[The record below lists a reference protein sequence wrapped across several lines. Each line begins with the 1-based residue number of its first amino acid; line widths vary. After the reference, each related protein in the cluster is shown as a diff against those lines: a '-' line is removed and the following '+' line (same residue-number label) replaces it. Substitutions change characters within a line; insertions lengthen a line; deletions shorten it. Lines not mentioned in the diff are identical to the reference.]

1 MIISV
6 IGAGILG
13 LACAASMARG
23 GHQVFCTDM
32 DEEIVNA
39 VKESDFPGYEQ
50 GLIRVVT
57 EAEKTGKLE
66 FTENIRKAIKEAEVI
81 FITCEMPEDENNIPS
96 LRFATAIGQSI
107 GNHMDEDKIIV
118 LKSNVPPGSAA
129 IMENTIQKVLD
140 ERASELSF
148 DVVVCPS
155 FARPGSFLKDIE
167 RPKFIA
173 IGADSERARQKV
185 CDLYVQTGFIQSKI
199 IHASTAEVEMA
210 NYAID
215 GMVAVKTAYVNELT
229 MLCEKMDI
237 DIDMTT
243 RIMGK
248 DTRISPQLMD
258 PGPGFGGSVLPKSVR
273 TLVSMAA
280 NVGESSEVLNGAI
293 TANENQK
300 KRCFEKIESI
310 LEGVADKTIA
320 IIGLSMDHGTDDLRE
335 APSLDII
342 KNLVEKGA
350 MLQLF
355 DPDGYQ
361 QAKWRLFK
369 EKDALSFCD
378 SIYDA
383 AENADAIVIMTKWP
397 NTRATDEK
405 IVLEKMKGNVLIDLQ
420 NLFMKRSE
428 VKSLFKYYGLGI
440 H

>member
-6 IGAGILG
+6 IGAGVLG

-23 GHQVFCTDM
+23 GHQVICTDM

-39 VKESDFPGYEQ
+39 VKECDFPGYEQ

-57 EAEKTGKLE
+57 AAENTGRLE
-66 FTENIRKAIKEAEVI
+66 FTGNIRKAIKEAEVI
-81 FITCEMPEDENNIPS
+81 FITCEMPEDENNMPS
-96 LRFATAIGQSI
+96 LRFAKAIAQSI
-107 GNHMDEDKIIV
+107 GNHMENHKVVV
-118 LKSNVPPGSAA
+118 LKSSVPPGSSVE
-129 IMENTIQKVLD
+129 IEDTIQKVMA
-140 ERASELSF
+140 EREEKIPF
-148 DVVVCPS
+148 DVVVSPP
-155 FARPGSFLKDIE
+155 FAKPGSFLKDIE

-173 IGADSERARQKV
+173 IGADDQRARQKI
-185 CDLYVQTGFIQSKI
+185 CNLYVEIGFIQSKI
-199 IHASTAEVEMA
+199 ICGSTAEVEMA
-210 NYAID
+210 SYAID

-229 MLCEKMDI
+229 MLCEKLDI

-243 RIMGK
+243 RIMGR
-248 DTRISPQLMD
+248 DTRISPQIMD

-273 TLVSMAA
+273 ALVSMAESM
-280 NVGESSEVLNGAI
+280 GESTAVLKGAI

-300 KRCFEKIESI
+300 QRCFWKIENI
-310 LEGVADKTIA
+310 LEGVNGKTIG
-320 IIGLSMDHGTDDLRE
+320 ILGLSMEYGTDDLRE

-350 MLQLF
+350 SLQIF

-369 EKDALSFCD
+369 EKEAITFCD

-383 AENADAIVIMTKWP
+383 AENADAMVVMTKWP
-397 NTRATDEK
+397 NTRATDERL
-405 IVLEKMKGNVLIDLQ
+405 VLQKMKGNILIDFQ
-420 NLFMKRSE
+420 NLFMKRTE
-428 VKSLFKYYGLGI
+428 VKKRFKYYGLGI